1 MDRCHCGRIRGAR
14 HSCAAGLIASG
25 ITLGDRVAIMASTR
39 YENQDRA
46 RRAVHP
52 RRLRRRASRDTTRAL
67 LQRHRPAPLENALRA
82 HPLIN
87 QAMVLGDAR
96 PFVSALITLDS
107 TALRAWRERRGLP
120 QEVSVSDLQL
130 VHGLHAEIDGAV
142 SKTNKMVLKAE
153 QIKQFRILDTEWTQS
168 AGELTPKLSIKRD
181 VVLAHYASD
190 VEAIYA

>member
-1 MDRCHCGRIRGAR
+1 MAGA
-14 HSCAAGLIASG
+14 A
-25 ITLGDRVAIMASTR
+25 
-39 YENQDRA
+39 
-46 RRAVHP
+46 
-52 RRLRRRASRDTTRAL
+52 
-67 LQRHRPAPLENALRA
+67 RPA
-82 HPLIN
+82 
-87 QAMVLGDAR
+87 
-96 PFVSALITLDS
+96 
-107 TALRAWRERRGLP
+107 

-142 SKTNKMVLKAE
+142 SKTNKMVSKAE